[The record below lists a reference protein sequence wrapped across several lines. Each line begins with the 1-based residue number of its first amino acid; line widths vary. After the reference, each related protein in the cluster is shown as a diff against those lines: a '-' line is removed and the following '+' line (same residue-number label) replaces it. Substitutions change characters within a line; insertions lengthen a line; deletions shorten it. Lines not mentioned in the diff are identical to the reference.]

1 MDFLFEIGLEELPSR
16 YVDEAEA
23 DFKKIM
29 ENELKTERINFSE
42 IESFS
47 TPRRIAVI
55 VKNIAEKQEN
65 LVKKSTGPSIEVAYK
80 DGKLTKAGEGF
91 VKSQNATEEDIKI
104 IENEKG
110 KYIFIEK
117 YIEGKNTKEI
127 LSVILTNIL
136 NKIEFEKSMKWSDR
150 TFRFARPIKWF
161 VTLLGNEVLPFEF
174 EGIKG
179 GNTTR
184 GMRYFA
190 SQEVEIKS
198 PEDYQKVLKEVFVIP
213 KKEERKA
220 EILKSIKENCEND
233 GDKAIINNYL
243 LEEVVNLVE
252 YPYAIKG
259 EFSKDY
265 LLLPEDIITIT
276 METHQRYFPVKD
288 SNGKLVN
295 KFILIRNAPEY
306 SETVKKGNE
315 KGIEPR
321 LADAKFFFDE
331 DLKHNFADNINKLK
345 EVTFQ
350 KDMGTI
356 YDKITRSKKIAEYL
370 ISELEL
376 ENKKENI
383 LRTVELAKADLVSNV
398 ISEKEFTKLQGFMG
412 SVYAEKQGENK
423 NVALGVFEH
432 YLPRYQGDR
441 LPVTAEGAIAGI
453 ADKMD
458 TVTGCFA
465 VGLKPTSSKDPY
477 ALRRAVQGIVQVA
490 LNSKLQLD
498 FKNLVEKSYEI
509 FASDRKV
516 MSDNVINDIIELFK
530 QRIANVLSENY
541 SKDLISYEIDLESN
555 LVKLENRLSVLKKLS
570 MTESFETLIN
580 LLKRVKNIVKD
591 ISYEIPVS
599 EELFEKQEEK
609 ALFNLGIEL
618 EKLESEEF
626 SKYVEALLENENII
640 NSYFDNVII
649 NAEDQKIKSNRIGTL
664 KKIEN
669 SIDKVIKI

>member
-306 SETVKKGNE
+306 SETVKKGN
-315 KGIEPR
+315 
-321 LADAKFFFDE
+321 
-331 DLKHNFADNINKLK
+331 
-345 EVTFQ
+345 
-350 KDMGTI
+350 
-356 YDKITRSKKIAEYL
+356 
-370 ISELEL
+370 
-376 ENKKENI
+376 
-383 LRTVELAKADLVSNV
+383 
-398 ISEKEFTKLQGFMG
+398 
-412 SVYAEKQGENK
+412 
-423 NVALGVFEH
+423 
-432 YLPRYQGDR
+432 
-441 LPVTAEGAIAGI
+441 
-453 ADKMD
+453 
-458 TVTGCFA
+458 
-465 VGLKPTSSKDPY
+465 
-477 ALRRAVQGIVQVA
+477 
-490 LNSKLQLD
+490 
-498 FKNLVEKSYEI
+498 
-509 FASDRKV
+509 
-516 MSDNVINDIIELFK
+516 
-530 QRIANVLSENY
+530 
-541 SKDLISYEIDLESN
+541 
-555 LVKLENRLSVLKKLS
+555 
-570 MTESFETLIN
+570 
-580 LLKRVKNIVKD
+580 
-591 ISYEIPVS
+591 
-599 EELFEKQEEK
+599 
-609 ALFNLGIEL
+609 
-618 EKLESEEF
+618 
-626 SKYVEALLENENII
+626 
-640 NSYFDNVII
+640 
-649 NAEDQKIKSNRIGTL
+649 
-664 KKIEN
+664 
-669 SIDKVIKI
+669 

>member
-315 KGIEPR
+315 KVIEPR

-376 ENKKENI
+376 ENKKEDI
-383 LRTVELAKADLVSNV
+383 LRTVELAKADLVSNI